1 MISDLTRLE
10 DWQVLLLSLGLWISF
25 AIVLAFLFHRFIPT
39 GSRERVSIVSAA
51 YMTAFGSLFAILT
64 AFLISAEYTTY
75 RTAQSS
81 IGAEVAAA
89 DQLASATAGLSPAD
103 AERIQSL
110 LTTYLKDVVN
120 SDWEALRFAD
130 SSLSPAASSLR
141 ELQQEVFA
149 RGGREYISPVV
160 AATIQDAANDIVS
173 ARRMRAVIADT
184 TLPLPLFGI
193 ALIAG
198 IALVANGLLVASR
211 YSRVYSFVASGIVLV
226 VALDLGAI
234 IIINGPF
241 QGGLTVSPE
250 PFVQLVEEISRGEH
264 LPWVIS

>member
-1 MISDLTRLE
+1 MVAELTRLT
-10 DWQVLLLSLGLWISF
+10 DWQVLLMSLGLWITF
-25 AIVLAFLFHRFIPT
+25 AFVLAFLFHRFIPKE
-39 GSRERVSIVSAA
+39 SREQVSIVSAA

-64 AFLISAEYTTY
+64 AFLISAEYTSY
-75 RTAQSS
+75 RAAQSA
-81 IGAEVAAA
+81 IGSEVAAA

-110 LTTYLKDVVN
+110 LTTYLKDVVS

-130 SSLSPAASSLR
+130 SSLSPASDSLR
-141 ELQQEVFA
+141 ELQGEVFA

-160 AATIQDAANDIVS
+160 AATVQDAVNDIVS
-173 ARRMRAVIADT
+173 ARRARAVIADT

-198 IALVANGLLVASR
+198 IALVVNGLLVASR
-211 YSRVYSFVASGIVLV
+211 YSRMYSFVASGIVLV

-234 IIINGPF
+234 IIISGPF
-241 QGGLTVSPE
+241 QGGLTVSPQ
-250 PFVQLVEEISRGEH
+250 PIVQLVEEISRGEH
-264 LPWVIS
+264 LPWVAS